1 MKKIFFAMLCIMFF
15 FSGCTGKDSLNPGN
29 IAETSN
35 INTLRNGDFFSVTGV
50 VDFSDDPSDIGQE
63 YCLITGNE
71 KIQYYYTDIYNNE
84 SKWASD
90 VFYTKGNDTP
100 LLKEYVGE
108 KVTVSGVFDAEC
120 HGIPY
125 ITNISIVYN

>member
-1 MKKIFFAMLCIMFF
+1 MKKMFFAMLCIMVF
-15 FSGCTGKDSLNPGN
+15 FSGCTGKDGLNPGN

-35 INTLRNGDFFSVTGV
+35 INILRNGDFFLVTGD

-71 KIQYYYTDIYNNE
+71 KIQYYYTDIYNKE

-90 VFYTKGNDTP
+90 VFN
-100 LLKEYVGE
+100 
-108 KVTVSGVFDAEC
+108 AEC

>member
-1 MKKIFFAMLCIMFF
+1 MKKILFAMLCIVLL
-15 FSGCTGKDSLNPGN
+15 FSGCTGKDSLNSGN
-29 IAETSN
+29 IADT
-35 INTLRNGDFFSVTGV
+35 IILRKGDLFSVTGIV
-50 VDFSDDPSDIGQE
+50 EYSDDPSDIGQE

-71 KIQYYYTDIYNNE
+71 KTEYFYTDIYGEE

-90 VFYTKGNDTP
+90 IFYTKGNDTA
-100 LLKEYVGE
+100 LLKEYVGQ

-125 ITNISIVYN
+125 ITNITVVCN